1 MPDKRRIATALSV
14 WVVNPPMKAL
24 FALGI
29 PVPGTAILETTGRT
43 SGEPRQTPVTDGLD
57 GNTFWIVAEHGR
69 NAAYVRNIEADP
81 HVRLK
86 VGRRW
91 RSGTA
96 QLLPDADPRER
107 LARIRSHRRARLNAQ
122 TVGLMATELLVLR
135 VDLDG

>member
-1 MPDKRRIATALSV
+1 M
-14 WVVNPPMKAL
+14 
-24 FALGI
+24 
-29 PVPGTAILETTGRT
+29 
-43 SGEPRQTPVTDGLD
+43 TDGLD